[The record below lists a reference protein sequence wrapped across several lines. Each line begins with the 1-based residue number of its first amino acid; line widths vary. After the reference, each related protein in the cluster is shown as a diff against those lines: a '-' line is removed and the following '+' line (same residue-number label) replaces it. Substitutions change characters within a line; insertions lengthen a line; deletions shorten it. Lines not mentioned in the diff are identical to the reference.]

1 MRLSDAEISAIF
13 ARHHVRGPWHALP
26 AHGIANHIFATDDV
40 VLRIATDHP
49 EARPDAR
56 TEIVAAP
63 VARTHGIAVPRLL
76 GFEAGVY
83 SLWERVHAETLS
95 ALPFLPRAW
104 RELGGELARLHDR
117 VRACDDPDGWLD
129 TPGPYD
135 DPTPQLRALAARGA
149 VASDAAATLER
160 WLDALRPAL
169 AQPARRCFLHN
180 DAHDGNVMCTRAGA
194 LVALIDWG
202 DAGWGD
208 PAQELGSVP
217 IEAVPHVVAGYEAAG
232 GELSGSEANIM
243 WDQIGSAVDG
253 VETGDRA
260 DAIDALIAFSRSAE
274 SRWRIE

>member
-1 MRLSDAEISAIF
+1 MISSDDVNAIF
-13 ARHHVRGPWHALP
+13 ALHGVRGAWQTLP
-26 AHGIANHIFATDDV
+26 ARGIANHIFATDDV

-56 TEIVAAP
+56 TEVVAAP
-63 VARTHGIAVPRLL
+63 VARAHGIAVPRLL
-76 GFEAGVY
+76 AFQAGEY

-95 ALPFLPRAW
+95 ELPFLPRAW

-117 VRACDDPDGWLD
+117 VRACDDPNGWLD

-135 DPTPQLRALAARGA
+135 DPAPPLRTLVARGA
-149 VASDAAATLER
+149 VAADAAAALER

-169 AQPARRCFLHN
+169 APPSRRCFLHN
-180 DAHDGNVMCTRAGA
+180 DAHAGNVMCTRDGA

-208 PAQELGSVP
+208 PAHELGSLP

-232 GELSGSEANIM
+232 GELAGWEAMIL
-243 WDQIGSAVDG
+243 WDQIGGAVDG
-253 VETGDRA
+253 VETGYRA
-260 DAIDALIAFSRSAE
+260 DAITALLAFARDAE
-274 SRWRIE
+274 PRWRFK